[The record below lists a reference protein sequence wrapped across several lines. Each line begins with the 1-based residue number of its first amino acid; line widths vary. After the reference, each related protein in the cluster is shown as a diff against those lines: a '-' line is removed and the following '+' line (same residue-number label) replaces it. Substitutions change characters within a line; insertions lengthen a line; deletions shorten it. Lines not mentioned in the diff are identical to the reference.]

1 MQFGFPLP
9 QGGTLLIPLVP
20 AAFLSG
26 FLEGLAIPFPGTWL
40 LALIGAAARVSPLEL
55 LTLSLT
61 ASAGYTAGALAP
73 YILGL
78 LIRRL
83 GAPSFLPRFRL
94 TEARL
99 EQLQVWF
106 HRYGEPAVAWS
117 RPFWIGNLVSIPA
130 GMVRMP
136 LWRFVL
142 LTFLGIWPW
151 AFAVLWAGEE
161 AWRLMATYGTWA
173 FWAVG
178 AVAAAGAA
186 FYGYRFIRRRQRQ
199 APEPAD

>member
-1 MQFGFPLP
+1 MNFSFPLP
-9 QGGTLLIPLVP
+9 QGGTLLIPLAP
-20 AAFLSG
+20 AAFLCG

-40 LALIGAAARVSPLEL
+40 LALIGGAARLAPLNM
-55 LTLSLT
+55 LTLSLA

-73 YILGL
+73 YALGL

-83 GAPSFLPRFRL
+83 GTPSFLPRLGL

-99 EQLQVWF
+99 EQLRVWF

-117 RPFWIGNLVSIPA
+117 RPFWVGNLVSIPA

-136 LWRFVL
+136 LWRFVPF
-142 LTFLGIWPW
+142 TFAGIWPW
-151 AFAVLWAGEE
+151 AFAVLWVGDEAGN
-161 AWRLMATYGTWA
+161 LMEVLGTWT

-178 AVAAAGAA
+178 AAAAAA
-186 FYGYRFIRRRQRQ
+186 AALTWYRHVRRRQRQ